1 MDHLH
6 HRDQVS
12 WRSVRWVLESVL
24 KHESDINESVS
35 WSCVSTL
42 MMTDE
47 RWSFSADAHLHG
59 LCICQ
64 KSLLGQSNSWSSIW
78 KPYFMSHFIFPIE
91 KEISFTGHLVSC
103 FDGWAKHFPGSWLD
117 SGQGVEGWGSVGFVC
132 MEISQLHI
140 KIMFQEQQGCF
151 MAFQFDYRH
160 PFRLHKI
167 ECEINQLKWIERLYS
182 TALVN
187 DICYRIL
194 SVNLTHSLL
203 SHSENMSWQLPFKN
217 KKGL

>member
-1 MDHLH
+1 M
-6 HRDQVS
+6 
-12 WRSVRWVLESVL
+12 
-24 KHESDINESVS
+24 
-35 WSCVSTL
+35 
-42 MMTDE
+42 
-47 RWSFSADAHLHG
+47 
-59 LCICQ
+59 CQ
-64 KSLLGQSNSWSSIW
+64 YTND
-78 KPYFMSHFIFPIE
+78 
-91 KEISFTGHLVSC
+91 
-103 FDGWAKHFPGSWLD
+103 DGWALIFLCRCTFTWTMYMSKIFAGAKLFLKQHLETIFHVTFHISHRKGDFIHWT
-117 SGQGVEGWGSVGFVC
+117 SGQLFRRLSQAFSGKLTRFRAGGGGLGKGWGNVGFVR

-160 PFRLHKI
+160 PFRLHTI

-203 SHSENMSWQLPFKN
+203 SHSEDMSWQLPFKN